1 MQLKKDNDLLL
12 IDMIQSGIYT
22 QQELA
27 DFFGLKTRQGIH
39 SLLKTRNL
47 LHTYNGKREECLTK
61 RKIERIKR
69 KRDERNKRHLA
80 RQDEIKNRRNILSRV
95 YSMGTLAEQNAID
108 YILSLKTARSR
119 VSYDTIVGIFR
130 DYHEAEESSLVISN
144 QELGSRYGVSGV
156 HVLNMLRIVGLR
168 SLVTRRTLDD
178 YVAA

>member
-1 MQLKKDNDLLL
+1 MQLKKDKDLLL
-12 IDMIQSGIYT
+12 MDIIQSGIYT

-27 DFFGLKTRQGIH
+27 VFFGLKTRQGIH

-47 LHTYNGKREECLTK
+47 LDIYNRKRDEYLTK
-61 RKIERIKR
+61 QKIERIKR
-69 KRDERNKRHLA
+69 KIDERNKRYLA
-80 RQDEIKNRRNILSRV
+80 RQDKIKNRRNILSCV
-95 YSMGTLAEQNAID
+95 YSNGTLAEQNAIN

-119 VSYDTIVGIFR
+119 VSYDAIVGIFR
-130 DYHEAEESSLVISN
+130 DYHEAEESSIVISN
-144 QELGSRYGVSGV
+144 QELGFRYGVSGV